1 MPGKRI
7 LIIDDEAGIRGVL
20 IGLFDD
26 LGYGVNEAGDG
37 KSGLIMAME
46 QDIDLVLLDLSL
58 PGMNGLDVLRL
69 IKDNKPDL
77 PIIMMTGYASLK
89 SALEAMRLG
98 AYDYITKP
106 FDINEVRLIA
116 ERALEQRRLIDENR
130 YLKSQLQAKYG
141 FNNVIGSNLTTQ
153 RAYVM
158 AAKVAHSN
166 ASILVLGETGTG
178 KEYIARAI
186 HYQSP
191 RTNGPFIKVS
201 CAALSETLLESELFG
216 HEKGSFTNA
225 IAKRIGRFEM
235 ADGGTL
241 FLDEIG
247 DIPLSVQL
255 KLLRVLQE
263 KEFER
268 VGGNETIKVD
278 VRIVAATNRNLEKAI
293 ADKEFR
299 EDLYYRLNVVT
310 IKLPPL
316 RKRTEDIS
324 ELAYH
329 FMRIICNDMNKHIEE
344 ISSDAMDIL
353 KSYKWSGNL
362 RELSNCIE
370 RAIILCNGR
379 KILPNHLGII
389 VEAQN
394 APSHIDPPSHE
405 NSKSLAE
412 IEKEHILH
420 VLSLCDNNQTH
431 AASILGI
438 DRKTLRNKI
447 NQYQIG
453 TDIATV
459 KHME

>member
-1 MPGKRI
+1 
-7 LIIDDEAGIRGVL
+7 
-20 IGLFDD
+20 
-26 LGYGVNEAGDG
+26 
-37 KSGLIMAME
+37 
-46 QDIDLVLLDLSL
+46 
-58 PGMNGLDVLRL
+58 
-69 IKDNKPDL
+69 
-77 PIIMMTGYASLK
+77 
-89 SALEAMRLG
+89 
-98 AYDYITKP
+98 
-106 FDINEVRLIA
+106 
-116 ERALEQRRLIDENR
+116 
-130 YLKSQLQAKYG
+130 
-141 FNNVIGSNLTTQ
+141 
-153 RAYVM
+153 M

-178 KEYIARAI
+178 KEYLARAI

-316 RKRTEDIS
+316 RKRPEDIP

-329 FMRIICNDMNKHIEE
+329 FMHIICDDMNKRIEE
-344 ISSDAMDIL
+344 ISSEAMDIL
-353 KSYKWSGNL
+353 KSYNWSGNL

-370 RAIILCNGR
+370 RAVILCNGR
-379 KILPNHLGII
+379 KILPNHLGIH
-389 VEAQN
+389 VETHN
-394 APSHIDPPSHE
+394 SPSASLSEPTVHQKP
-405 NSKSLAE
+405 KSLAE

-420 VLSLCDNNQTH
+420 VLSLYDNNQTH

-453 TDIATV
+453 TDIAIV

>member
-1 MPGKRI
+1 MSNKRI
-7 LIIDDEAGIRGVL
+7 LIIDDEVGIRGVL
-20 IGLFDD
+20 VGLFDD
-26 LGYGVNEAGDG
+26 LGYSVSEAGDG
-37 KSGLIMAME
+37 KSGLLMAQE
-46 QDIDLVLLDLSL
+46 EEPDLVMLDLSL
-58 PGMNGLDVLRL
+58 PGINGLEVLRQM
-69 IKDNKPDL
+69 KEHKPDL
-77 PIIMMTGYASLK
+77 SIIMMTGYASMK

-106 FDINEVRLIA
+106 FDISEVRLIA
-116 ERALEQRRLIDENR
+116 ERALEQQRLIDENR
-130 YLKSQLQAKYG
+130 YLKNQLRTKYG
-141 FNNVIGSNLTTQ
+141 FDNVIGSNMLTQ
-153 RAYVM
+153 KAYVM

-166 ASILVLGETGTG
+166 ASVLILGETGTG
-178 KEYIARAI
+178 KEYLARAI

-191 RTNGPFIKVS
+191 RTSGPFVKVS
-201 CAALSETLLESELFG
+201 CVALSETLLESELFG

-225 IAKRIGRFEM
+225 VAKRIGRFEM

-247 DIPLSVQL
+247 DIPLTIQL

-268 VGGNETIKVD
+268 VGGNDTIKVD

-299 EDLYYRLNVVT
+299 EDLYYRLNVIT

-324 ELAYH
+324 ELAHH
-329 FMRIICNDMNKHIEE
+329 FMRQVCDDMDKKIEE
-344 ISSDAMDIL
+344 ISPDAMDIL
-353 KSYKWSGNL
+353 RSYHWSGNL
-362 RELSNCIE
+362 RELNNCME
-370 RAIILCNGR
+370 RAVILCNGR
-379 KILPNHLGII
+379 KILPHHLGIK
-389 VEAQN
+389 VEALH
-394 APSHIDPPSHE
+394 PTPPNNNGSL
-405 NSKSLAE
+405 KSLAE
-412 IEKEHILH
+412 IEKEHILF
-420 VLSLCDNNQTH
+420 VLSQCDNNQTH
-431 AASILGI
+431 ASSILGI

-459 KHME
+459 KLTE